1 MQNDALKVN
10 LAGLWGTDGEG
21 GALREQD
28 SPGRQEKGQRR

>member
-10 LAGLWGTDGEG
+10 LAGLWGTDGEE

-28 SPGRQEKGQRR
+28 RPGQQETGQQR